1 MQHTPTISVHLPD
14 IPIFADTARLWITF
28 AAASKSITHGTDLKL
43 ATASKSQ
50 KRMAQSALGTPP
62 ILHMCSAS
70 STKLPTTELERMSYL
85 IYQIVVVIL
94 LQVTV
99 SGVAKND
106 VVEEPLQVTLQ
117 PVLSTMH
124 QLLSQPT
131 NSI

>member
-1 MQHTPTISVHLPD
+1 
-14 IPIFADTARLWITF
+14 
-28 AAASKSITHGTDLKL
+28 
-43 ATASKSQ
+43 
-50 KRMAQSALGTPP
+50 MAQSALGTPP